1 VGWRCSNRIRITP
14 SGRLWRRGAVVLAL
28 VSIAALPGAV
38 AAAGASGAT
47 VLRLSAASDCPT
59 NPNCAP
65 GLRAT
70 YGVDV
75 SSVLVRTADT
85 GFALEALDDGLA
97 QVAIV
102 FSSNPDA
109 ARPDLLTLRDDRGM
123 IGPDHIAPIVR
134 GSLLRRYARF
144 AADIRRRLDAA
155 SRLITTPALRALNLQ
170 ARDGRIPE
178 ALGGEFVDANGL
190 GGRARQKPGP
200 VIVVGYQ
207 DFDENHILAWIYAN
221 ALRAGGYRVAVRSV
235 GGLRPAAVRA
245 ITAGRIQL
253 YPGYAGSLME
263 FLEGGRAG
271 KGTPFQRLQRQLAR
285 RGLVALPFTP
295 GQDRNTFVMTRA
307 LATSLGISKLSDL
320 RRFWPRA

>member
-1 VGWRCSNRIRITP
+1 
-14 SGRLWRRGAVVLAL
+14 
-28 VSIAALPGAV
+28 
-38 AAAGASGAT
+38 
-47 VLRLSAASDCPT
+47 VLRLSASSGCPD

-70 YGVDV
+70 YGVNV
-75 SSVLVRTADT
+75 LPVLVRTTDT
-85 GFALEALDDGLA
+85 GFAVEALDSGQA

-109 ARPDLLTLRDDRGM
+109 ARPDLLILKDDLGM
-123 IGPDHIAPIVR
+123 IGPDHVAPILR
-134 GSLLRRYARF
+134 RSLLRQYGRF

-155 SRLITTPALRALNLQ
+155 SRLITTPVLRALNQQ

-190 GGRARQKPGP
+190 GGTAKAKPGP

-245 ITAGRIQL
+245 LAAGRVGL
-253 YPGYAGSLME
+253 YPGYEGSLTA
-263 FLEGGRAG
+263 FLEGGKRG
-271 KGTPFQRLQRQLAR
+271 NGSLLQRLHRQLAK
-285 RGLVALPFTP
+285 RGLLATRQTP
-295 GQDRNTFVMTRA
+295 GQDRDLYVMARP